1 MYISGVCLEY
11 ALGTLHKRRILR
23 GGRRGVPS
31 KQMKGDENSFG
42 PSRCSFKSH
51 ENPIKVSC
59 FKPNFEC
66 RKGLP
71 VSLKKLTSSFC

>member
-31 KQMKGDENSFG
+31 KQMKGDEN
-42 PSRCSFKSH
+42 RYL
-51 ENPIKVSC
+51 VS
-59 FKPNFEC
+59 
-66 RKGLP
+66 GQAD
-71 VSLKKLTSSFC
+71 VVLKAMKIQ